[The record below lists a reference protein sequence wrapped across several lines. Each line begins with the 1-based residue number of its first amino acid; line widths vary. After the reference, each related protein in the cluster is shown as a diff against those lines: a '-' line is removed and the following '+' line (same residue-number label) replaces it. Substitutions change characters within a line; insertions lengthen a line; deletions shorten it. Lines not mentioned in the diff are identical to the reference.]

1 MHNAI
6 TGCKDLR
13 HMQNNK
19 QLNIRSYRENNK
31 RNVDGAGAFICSITS
46 NAQHWGGKCDIFNK
60 GTINKKI

>member
-1 MHNAI
+1 
-6 TGCKDLR
+6 
-13 HMQNNK
+13 MQNNK

-46 NAQHWGGKCDIFNK
+46 NAQHWGEKCDIFNK